1 MINTYNESSLH
12 KKLKDYYAE
21 QLAGE
26 TEVELNGFICDVVS
40 DREIYE
46 IQTANL
52 SSLYGKISSLIPEY
66 SITVVFPVG
75 ERTIIQRKTE
85 NGEVLSKRAS
95 PTKENEYRLFK
106 EITKLLPFLDNPN
119 FRIIL
124 LKAELLETR
133 IKTDKPIQLKNNSR
147 RWKKDWYKQ
156 DKELIKIN
164 SELIFDSS
172 ACYIN
177 LVRNLT
183 EDTPFSLKQLKQ
195 TAACKKHAD
204 YIIWTLKK
212 LNAVEECLKKGNEK
226 FYKLIK

>member
-177 LVRNLT
+177 LV
-183 EDTPFSLKQLKQ
+183 P
-195 TAACKKHAD
+195 AIGA
-204 YIIWTLKK
+204 
-212 LNAVEECLKKGNEK
+212 
-226 FYKLIK
+226 